1 MARPRKISDERMV
14 QAAGAVIERL
24 GPSFTLADV
33 AKEAGIAAGTLVQR
47 FGSKHGLLVAMT
59 RATIEEA
66 RRGLRAALQEGDDPV
81 AAVIRAIE
89 ERYAPLDDPVTAP
102 NNLAQLAFDLADERL
117 RELMAEYYATVEQEL
132 EPALRRAVAAG
143 ELPGAPPPEVAARV
157 LAALADGTAI
167 RWSTRP
173 VGSLRQRLRAELEAV
188 LDGWRRPPVA

>member
-1 MARPRKISDERMV
+1 MV

-24 GPSFTLADV
+24 GPAFTLADV

-59 RATIEEA
+59 RAAIEEA
-66 RRGLRAALQEGDDPV
+66 RRGLRAALQGGGDPV
-81 AAVIRAIE
+81 AAAIRALV

-102 NNLAQLAFDLADERL
+102 NNLAQLAVDLADERL
-117 RELMAEYYATVEQEL
+117 RELMAEYYAVIEQEL
-132 EPALRRAVAAG
+132 EPALRQAVAAG
-143 ELPGAPPPEVAARV
+143 ELPGAPAPEVAARV

-173 VGSLRQRLRAELEAV
+173 VGSLTERLRADLEAV
-188 LDGWRRPPVA
+188 VEGWRRPPAG